1 MPSALSQ
8 PRWQTGHTLA
18 SSVYLLQ
25 FIELT
30 LTMPLQGLRLRS
42 IIIII
47 IMAPPT
53 SHQTNLGMW
62 GGGVCSMVN
71 SGVDHIFMVI
81 LQYVEGFF
89 LAPA

>member
-1 MPSALSQ
+1 MPSALTLSQ
-8 PRWQTGHTLA
+8 PPWQTGHTLA
-18 SSVYLLQ
+18 SSVYSLE
-25 FIELT
+25 FIE
-30 LTMPLQGLRLRS
+30 LTMPLQGLRS
-42 IIIII
+42 IVIII

-62 GGGVCSMVN
+62 GGGVCLMVN

-81 LQYVEGFF
+81 LQYVEVFF